1 MGLSGL
7 GLLCMYADK
16 SVDLGQKVWLSPTDR
31 GGACNSHPYPEN
43 AYGTFFVPTDRE
55 RIAFG
60 EHSPYAVG
68 ARHVPTDTGGAFWV
82 GAVAYVC

>member
-43 AYGTFFVPTDRE
+43 AYVIFF
-55 RIAFG
+55 
-60 EHSPYAVG
+60 
-68 ARHVPTDTGGAFWV
+68 VPTDTGGAFWV